1 MKQDY
6 NGESTAYNK
15 KVHYFIINFKIL
27 GTCIVCMRF
36 EFQTWNVHNMSVVFG
51 NTLGLLWREFLK
63 CLACIPIIRN
73 L

>member
-36 EFQTWNVHNMSVVFG
+36 EFQTWNVHNNYVCCFWKHPRPAMEGVFKMSG
-51 NTLGLLWREFLK
+51 MHPYN
-63 CLACIPIIRN
+63 
-73 L
+73 